1 MRFSS
6 LFSVGSLVAQVVYGH
21 PSTLSKRVNVDNWIA
36 QELPIAR
43 AQLLCN
49 IGPSGCNAAGV
60 ASGLVIA
67 SPSKQDP
74 DCKPLSHRLTHLKG
88 I

>member
-1 MRFSS
+1 MRFS
-6 LFSVGSLVAQVVYGH
+6 LLALGSLVAQAVGH
-21 PSTLSKRVNVDNWIA
+21 PSTLAKRVDVTSWIA

-74 DCKPLSHRLTHLKG
+74 DCKRIPTP
-88 I
+88 